1 MSANS
6 DGQGTTRSLHAE
18 VVQRVGQNGSALP
31 GIEGSHLRVLAV
43 CTRAPGTGTP
53 ASDGSTVITREVL
66 LRLTT
71 RCRLT
76 LAWFQ
81 DGLLEPETELLR
93 GCHDVVPLPLASRV
107 SAARG
112 VLSATPTSVLRRS
125 SPEVLSTLRAAALQA
140 DVVYLH
146 GLGAM
151 GLAEAL
157 PGPVVVNEVDP
168 MSLVY
173 DDLAKGTRGLRQI
186 SARVRQRKARGAE
199 ERAGAIADEYLVVN
213 RADAT
218 ELAKVLGRPV
228 RAVPNGVALRQP
240 EDHMP
245 GSRTICFVGALDYPS
260 NIESARVL
268 VDEIL
273 PFVRQR
279 VPEVK
284 VVLAGRAA
292 GPDIHSLA
300 GTHVAVLS
308 DVPDVMEVYASAA
321 VAAFPGG
328 HGRGTRNSVLEALRA
343 GVPVVA
349 STVSARGIHR
359 GPHVRVA
366 DGAADFAGRLVD
378 LLTQPGAQDA
388 ARRAAVTYGAGLPT
402 WDAVALE
409 YLAVFES
416 VAVRALTSEKWA
428 RW

>member
-112 VLSATPTSVLRRS
+112 VLWPLPRRFCGGVVPRS
-125 SPEVLSTLRAAALQA
+125 SSTLRAAALQA

-199 ERAGAIADEYLVVN
+199 ERAGAIADEYP
-213 RADAT
+213 
-218 ELAKVLGRPV
+218 GREP
-228 RAVPNGVALRQP
+228 R
-240 EDHMP
+240 
-245 GSRTICFVGALDYPS
+245 
-260 NIESARVL
+260 
-268 VDEIL
+268 
-273 PFVRQR
+273 
-279 VPEVK
+279 
-284 VVLAGRAA
+284 
-292 GPDIHSLA
+292 
-300 GTHVAVLS
+300 
-308 DVPDVMEVYASAA
+308 
-321 VAAFPGG
+321 
-328 HGRGTRNSVLEALRA
+328 
-343 GVPVVA
+343 
-349 STVSARGIHR
+349 
-359 GPHVRVA
+359 
-366 DGAADFAGRLVD
+366 
-378 LLTQPGAQDA
+378 
-388 ARRAAVTYGAGLPT
+388 
-402 WDAVALE
+402 
-409 YLAVFES
+409 
-416 VAVRALTSEKWA
+416 
-428 RW
+428 